1 MKFAALKSK
10 NIKEVFVSCD
20 SQLKIFFMSIF
31 ILIVLIPTPSL
42 ARILYQPLQTTRAMG
57 MGGTAIAFTRGVDA
71 LFVNP
76 AALARVEGYSFT
88 IVEAQAAVGKNSQ
101 RLVDQMK
108 NNGGTMSAADLNGL
122 YGQTFFAD
130 ASAKS
135 GMVIPYF
142 GFGAYSSNYFHETFN
157 DPVYPTFDVDFVSDY
172 GYLVAA
178 AIPLGPNV
186 SFGVAGRH
194 VKRWSALTQIMVTDL
209 IGTNDQDLIK
219 SKAQDRGTANA
230 LDISFLATLPGDLK
244 PSLAFVWKDVGMTRF
259 EPSAGNG
266 PERQE
271 DNLIF
276 GASIQHPFAYGSWT
290 HAIEYKFIRT
300 PNEDFTKKIHIGTEA
315 SFGLIDL
322 RAGLSQ
328 GYLTYGAALDLS
340 FIRIEAAAYTL
351 ELGNSAGQSPSDRY
365 QASVS
370 INLDFDQ
377 AFKLSKEGKKR
388 RLLQRR

>member
-1 MKFAALKSK
+1 MKFSILFLSLALT
-10 NIKEVFVSCD
+10 VFSTFAD
-20 SQLKIFFMSIF
+20 
-31 ILIVLIPTPSL
+31 
-42 ARILYQPLQTTRAMG
+42 ARILYQPLQTTRSMG
-57 MGGTAIAFTRGVDA
+57 MGGTGIAFTRGVDA

-88 IVEAQAAVGKNSQ
+88 IAEAQAAAGKNSQ
-101 RLVDQMK
+101 RLVDQME
-108 NNGGTMSAADLNGL
+108 NNGGTISATDLNDL

-142 GFGAYSSNYFHETFN
+142 GVGAYSSNYFHETFS

-172 GYLVAA
+172 GYLIAA

-194 VKRWSALTQIMVTDL
+194 VKRWSTQTQILVTDL

-219 SKAQDRGTANA
+219 SRAQDRGTANA
-230 LDISFLATLPGDLK
+230 LDVSFLATLPGELK

-259 EPSAGNG
+259 EPTAGNG
-266 PERQE
+266 PERQD

-290 HAIEYKFIRT
+290 HAIEYKFIST

-351 ELGNSAGQSPSDRY
+351 ELGRSAGQSPSDRY

-377 AFKLSKEGKKR
+377 AFKVSKEGKKR
-388 RLLQRR
+388 RLMQRR